1 MKNVEKETFTSLFYI
16 GFFHGSPFTQH
27 YFLLCKST
35 IYTQGYVNCYCIF
48 HPPLKTGFLNCF
60 QFIMLPFCSQ
70 SPKHFWLPTTA
81 QKHPL
86 FRLPWLPR
94 CYTIPDFLCLSSL
107 SSMGLF
113 PTFWIW
119 TSLRS
124 RLALCAYFYSFSL
137 YSFKLYMLTIYKKW
151 WRKQTWPLLSGN
163 LHPFDWGRQ
172 KDKYEN
178 NWTKNYK
185 LS

>member
-1 MKNVEKETFTSLFYI
+1 MEKETFASLFYI
-16 GFFHGSPFTQH
+16 GSFHGSPLTQH
-27 YFLLCKST
+27 YFLLCKLT

-48 HPPLKTGFLNCF
+48 HPPLKTGFPNCF
-60 QFIMLPFCSQ
+60 QFTMLPFCSQ
-70 SPKHFWLPTTA
+70 SPEHFWLPMPA

-94 CYTIPDFLCLSSL
+94 RYTIPGFLCLSSL

-124 RLALCAYFYSFSL
+124 SLALCTSIVSAFIQLNCTCYQSIRNDDGSRHGPYFQETYIH
-137 YSFKLYMLTIYKKW
+137 LTEE
-151 WRKQTWPLLSGN
+151 
-163 LHPFDWGRQ
+163 
-172 KDKYEN
+172 DKR
-178 NWTKNYK
+178 
-185 LS
+185 